1 MRGTVF
7 RLKSHFA
14 LLRVVPIMVTFM
26 SGILSIL
33 REFLLFTAPNKV
45 QEKPLFWASVR
56 IAFVL
61 SAIGAWW
68 IEHKTSSERAAQLEE
83 IERARPRITLKQP
96 GAVYSE
102 ATALNFSDK
111 QGRAVVSFSV
121 PFLKVRFV
129 NDPKHSYPAAK
140 ANGIRAKIN
149 YYRCTDNF
157 LVLSID
163 GRWAE
168 SDQPPLYNPAASK
181 AHLLPATFGHG
192 EEHSLDIAY
201 RDPENGQPYAWNNDN
216 YNYPGFRYDHHLL
229 PGDCFR
235 VEVRLRGDLVDETF
249 SFNFRATPSGFET
262 AQ

>member
-1 MRGTVF
+1 VSK
-7 RLKSHFA
+7 LKSHFGW
-14 LLRVVPIMVTFM
+14 LRIVPIMVGLI
-26 SGILSIL
+26 SGILSIF
-33 REFLLFTAPNKV
+33 REVLLFTAPDKV

-61 SAIGAWW
+61 SLIAAWW
-68 IEHKTSSERAAQLEE
+68 IEHKRSSELTARLEE
-83 IERARPRITLKQP
+83 IERAMPEIKLKQP

-102 ATALNFSDK
+102 PTALNFSDL
-111 QGRAVVSFSV
+111 QGRSVASFNV

-129 NDPKHSYPAAK
+129 NDPDHSHPAAK
-140 ANGIRAKIN
+140 ANGVRAKIN
-149 YYRCTDNF
+149 YYRCSDNA

-181 AHLLPATFGHG
+181 AHLLPTTFGHG

-201 RDPENGQPYAWNNDN
+201 RDPQNGQFYAWNNDN
-216 YNYPGFRYDHHLL
+216 YNYRGFRYDRHRLE
-229 PGDCFR
+229 GDCFR

-249 SFNFRATPSGFET
+249 SFTFRTSANGFDLE
-262 AQ
+262 A